1 MINING
7 DPTKRFHHSL
17 FTVTLIFLLSTGIV
31 YSQNSKTI
39 HIDNKERKNIVHRIA
54 QLLNEKYVLP
64 EIGKQCGEKL
74 KAKLKA
80 GDYDRITDAKEF
92 AEVLTKDLQ
101 QFSKDRHN
109 RVRVIEVNEVVKE
122 ADDPL
127 REPFRLL
134 KLMQKEHFG
143 FQRLDWIEG
152 NIGYLDLRRFTPLS
166 VAKDMAVGAMHFL
179 SSTNAIIIDLRE
191 NPGGMPDM
199 IRFLSNHFFEHP
211 TQLTGLYVREDD
223 FITETWTSEKIEGKR
238 MTDVPL
244 FLLTSR
250 KSFSAAEAFAYDM
263 KARER
268 ATVIGDTTRGGAH
281 NVDLFKIND
290 RFEIYLSTG
299 RAINPLT
306 GANWEGVG
314 VIPDIVVPDEVALDT
329 AIVYAKKAAEKY
341 GKKKEVE
348 LDETVK
354 TMQNQLAQAE
364 QLFKDKKTRLA
375 EALID
380 SLFQTGL
387 KVKLSSEFFVN
398 ILAYEYVK
406 KRNESM
412 TTAILKKNI
421 EYNLGSF
428 SAYESLAMAHL
439 YLDKK
444 DLALQYFEKALEL
457 NPSTSYAKEMV
468 KKLKSETGKVKSIE

>member
-1 MINING
+1 M
-7 DPTKRFHHSL
+7 
-17 FTVTLIFLLSTGIV
+17 
-31 YSQNSKTI
+31 
-39 HIDNKERKNIVHRIA
+39 NK
-54 QLLNEKYVLP
+54 
-64 EIGKQCGEKL
+64 
-74 KAKLKA
+74 
-80 GDYDRITDAKEF
+80 
-92 AEVLTKDLQ
+92 
-101 QFSKDRHN
+101 
-109 RVRVIEVNEVVKE
+109 VIKE

-134 KLMQKEHFG
+134 KLMQNEHYG
-143 FQRLDWIEG
+143 FQRLDRIEG

-166 VAKDMAVGAMHFL
+166 VAKGMAVGAVYFL
-179 SSTNAIIIDLRE
+179 SHTDAIIIDLRE
-191 NPGGMPDM
+191 NPGGMADM
-199 IRFLSNHFFEHP
+199 IQFLSNYFFDHP
-211 TQLTGLYVREDD
+211 TQLSGLYMREDN
-223 FITETWTSEKIEGKR
+223 FINETWTSEKIEGKR

-263 KARER
+263 KIRGR
-268 ATVIGDTTRGGAH
+268 ATIIGDTTLGGAH

-299 RAINPLT
+299 RAINPGT

-314 VIPDIVVPDEVALDT
+314 VIPDIAVSAEVALDT

-348 LDETVK
+348 LDEAVK
-354 TMQNQLAQAE
+354 SLQNQLARAE
-364 QLFKDKKTRLA
+364 LLFKDEKIRLA

-406 KRNESM
+406 KQNEQM
-412 TTAILKKNI
+412 ATAILKKNI
-421 EYNLGSF
+421 EYNPGSF
-428 SAYESLAMAHL
+428 SAYESLAMAYL

-457 NPSTSYAKEMV
+457 KPNTSYSAKMV
-468 KKLKSETGKVKSIE
+468 KRLKK